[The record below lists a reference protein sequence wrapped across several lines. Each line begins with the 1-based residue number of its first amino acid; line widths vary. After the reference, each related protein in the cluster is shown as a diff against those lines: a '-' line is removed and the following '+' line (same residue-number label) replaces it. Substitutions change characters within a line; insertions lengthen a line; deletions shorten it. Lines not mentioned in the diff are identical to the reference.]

1 MSGTMAMLDTF
12 IFSLSKT
19 DFDHLSRTRNYN
31 FAEIQKAQDHAG
43 LQSLGKDVEEITI
56 SGSVTTLRSGID
68 PLEELYAIADKKEAV
83 SFILGYGKVLGD
95 FSITKISEDMELF
108 LDDGRHVKV
117 GFSIDLKKVYS

>member
-19 DFDHLSRTRNYN
+19 DFDRLSRTRNYN

-117 GFSIDLKKVYS
+117 GFSVDLKKVYS